1 VLDVEAAQLL
11 LDRSPFGPWWG
22 FVVRSVRPG
31 LARVDLPARPEFYRP
46 GGVLQGG
53 CAMTLADVTCW
64 IAILAATGADSGAVT
79 LHQSSD
85 FLAAARTG
93 LTCESSLLRTGR
105 TVLCGTA
112 STWDT
117 AGTLV
122 SHHTIT
128 YLRPNSGSAAAVKA
142 GALSWDILS

>member
-22 FVVRSVRPG
+22 FVVQSVEPG
-31 LARVDLPARPEFYRP
+31 VARVDLPVRPEFFRP

-53 CAMTLADVTCW
+53 CVMTLADVTCW
-64 IAILAATGADSGAVT
+64 IAVLAATAADSSAVT
-79 LHQSSD
+79 VHQSSD

-93 LTCESSLLRTGR
+93 LTCRSALLRTGR
-105 TVLCGTA
+105 SVLYGTA
-112 STWDT
+112 STWDS
-117 AGTLV
+117 AGRLI

-128 YLRPNSGSAAAVKA
+128 YLRTDNGPTM
-142 GALSWDILS
+142 